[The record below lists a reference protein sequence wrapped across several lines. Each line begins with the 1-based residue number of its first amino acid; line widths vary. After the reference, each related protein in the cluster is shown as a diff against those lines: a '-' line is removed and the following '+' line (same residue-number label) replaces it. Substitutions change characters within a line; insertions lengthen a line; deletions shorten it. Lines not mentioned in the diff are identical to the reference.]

1 MKKIGII
8 GPGAVGS
15 CITVQLLATEHKVY
29 LIGRRNEHITYQ
41 DASNNVNIELN
52 VVKASD
58 ITEPLDIIFIA
69 VKIPHL
75 EGLYEQ
81 INHLSQDTTI
91 VILAQNGYGQHLKL
105 PFPHI
110 YQAVTYISGQKTAQ
124 HVIHFRD
131 EILHL
136 QQDDNTISLK
146 KLLASSG
153 LSLVLHKNIEVEIWY
168 KLLVNLAINTVT
180 ALGIQP
186 ASILKQPHIK
196 SLCISLLNEGYMIA
210 KHSGINLSDNVI
222 EEIMTIYQGY
232 PDDMGTSMYYDV
244 LSNTPLEI
252 DGIQGF
258 LYRQARKYKLTT
270 PHLDTIYALL
280 LSRHHTFLNNS

>member
-29 LIGRRNEHITYQ
+29 LIGRRNACITYQ
-41 DASNNVNIELN
+41 DPSKNVNMTLN
-52 VVKASD
+52 VVTASD

-75 EGLYEQ
+75 DGLYKQ
-81 INHLSQDTTI
+81 INHLTQDTTI
-91 VILAQNGYGQHLKL
+91 VILAQNGYGQHFNL
-105 PFPHI
+105 PFPNM
-110 YQAVTYISGQKTAQ
+110 YQAVTYISGQKTDQ

-136 QQDDNTISLK
+136 QRDDNTESLK
-146 KLLASSG
+146 KTLASSG

-186 ASILKQPHIK
+186 ASILKQPHIY
-196 SLCISLLNEGYMIA
+196 SLCVSLLKEGYIIA
-210 KHSGINLSDNVI
+210 KHSGINFSEDVI
-222 EEIMTIYQGY
+222 DEILTIYQGY

-244 LSNTPLEI
+244 LANTPLEI

-280 LSRHHTFLNNS
+280 LSRHHVFSNNS